1 MLRKENK
8 IIEKE
13 LSYKMVGIFF
23 SVQKNLG
30 RFCREKQYADAI
42 ENELKK
48 AQISY
53 KREYPIILEG
63 KKSNFVDF
71 LIENRI
77 LVDLKAKPFIEK
89 EDYYQM
95 KRYLETTNL
104 KLGLIVNF
112 RQRYLRPK
120 RVLNSKRTLK
130 GVNTLIKEGIKN
142 NYYLQHSHS
151 FVVSHRADGFPGSES
166 SAVTPGRFD
175 ILNFFIP
182 KRQNSLGKTLLEGK
196 RYEKRSPVVKNRS
209 NFHGVL
215 NKTKFYQLITHLS
228 MKQGYLRKLFKLY
241 NPFST
246 TGRSARSTTGFTMI
260 ELLVAMALFVVIV
273 TVAVGSFVIAMKSQ
287 RAQVALMAVNDNVS
301 LAIEQMARE
310 IRTGTGFCPGNSC
323 VLDNDQGKLVFTNY
337 HSEQVTYNYKWDSNL
352 NIGMITR
359 NGKQITADNVDVQR
373 LRFKVSQSSTQPPRV
388 TIILRVAVPQKGTI
402 GVRGVSTDLQTTI
415 SARNIQ

>member
-1 MLRKENK
+1 MRMLRKENK

-182 KRQNSLGKTLLEGK
+182 KRQNSLGKTLLEGR
-196 RYEKRSPVVKNRS
+196 RYEK
-209 NFHGVL
+209 
-215 NKTKFYQLITHLS
+215 
-228 MKQGYLRKLFKLY
+228 
-241 NPFST
+241 
-246 TGRSARSTTGFTMI
+246 RSARSTTGFTMI